1 MAVARR
7 KLRTGRVIR
16 DKSDKTVLVVV
27 QWQQRH
33 LLYKKSIRRT
43 TKFYVHDQENRCK
56 VGDLVRIEETRP
68 ISRLKRWRVMEII
81 ERREVAEIKPSELD
95 EGLLSEEQEA
105 QAQREAENDGEETP
119 EAEQE
124 GEET

>member
-7 KLRTGRVIR
+7 KLRTGRVIK

-43 TKFYVHDQENRCK
+43 TKYYVHDQENRCK

-95 EGLLSEEQEA
+95 EGLLSEEQET
-105 QAQREAENDGEETP
+105 QAQREAENDGEGTP
-119 EAEQE
+119 EPEQE

>member
-7 KLRTGRVIR
+7 KLRTGRVIK

-43 TKFYVHDQENRCK
+43 TKYYVHDQENRCK

-81 ERREVAEIKPSELD
+81 ERREVAAIKPSELD

-105 QAQREAENDGEETP
+105 QAQREAENDGEGTP
-119 EAEQE
+119 EPEQE

>member
-7 KLRTGRVIR
+7 KLRTGRVIK

-43 TKFYVHDQENRCK
+43 TKYFVHDQENRCK

-95 EGLLSEEQEA
+95 EGLLSEEQET
-105 QAQREAENDGEETP
+105 QAQREAENDGEGTP
-119 EAEQE
+119 EPEQE